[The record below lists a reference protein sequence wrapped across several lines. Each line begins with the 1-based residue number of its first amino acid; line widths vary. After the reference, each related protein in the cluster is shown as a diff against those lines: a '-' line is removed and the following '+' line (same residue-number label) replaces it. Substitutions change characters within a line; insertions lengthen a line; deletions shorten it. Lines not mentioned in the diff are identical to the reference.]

1 MQGTSR
7 SELAVE
13 LDRCARLCEG
23 AASLYVERHG
33 EDFRADVVSS
43 LLLVAAA
50 MDTAGKVVEENGP
63 SRVTA
68 LLITATLTRDAIEA
82 AERRG
87 LDESLLHCVA
97 ALRRVAALCE
107 RELDT

>member
-7 SELAVE
+7 SQLAAELE
-13 LDRCARLCEG
+13 RCARLCEET
-23 AASLYVERHG
+23 AEHYVERHRD
-33 EDFRADVVSS
+33 EVATDVVSS
-43 LLLVAAA
+43 LLLAAA
-50 MDTAGKVVEENGP
+50 ALDTARAEVGDGAGG
-63 SRVTA
+63 TA
-68 LLITATLTRDAIEA
+68 LLIAATLAADAVGA

-107 RELDT
+107 RELGRQ